1 MTEIEKM
8 MRETVGK
15 KVRVTDNEG
24 EEYIGVNMVFEEDF
38 DNFDEGEPSILIQ
51 LNDEGGIC
59 LFESEI
65 KEIEVINE

>member
-38 DNFDEGEPSILIQ
+38 DNFDENEPSICIL
-51 LNDEGGIC
+51 LNKESGVGF
-59 LFESEI
+59 FESGI
-65 KEIEVINE
+65 KKIEVVN

>member
-15 KVRVTDNEG
+15 KIRVIDNEG

-38 DNFDEGEPSILIQ
+38 DNFDENEPSICIL
-51 LNDEGGIC
+51 LNKKSGVGF
-59 LFESEI
+59 FESGI